1 MSVSEERAINRPNP
15 PLPRKKMIAIIIMMM
30 MIITIIMKII
40 IITPDKTESLRLI
53 FFIYLTDSN
62 VSRNLLR

>member
-1 MSVSEERAINRPNP
+1 
-15 PLPRKKMIAIIIMMM
+15 MIAIIIMMM